1 MACILEESRA
11 TDCSPGTRYQ
21 ALLKTNLS
29 QLAQAINL
37 MLETTG
43 SNPSCSISFVRVLAG
58 VACLDL
64 GSDLRGTVVSSG
76 HEGDQ
81 GRLEVLST
89 RVPWL
94 TCTTL
99 WHLFSWCYTFEDTS

>member
-1 MACILEESRA
+1 MYIRREWGNRVKPW
-11 TDCSPGTRYQ
+11 DQVPGIAQ
-21 ALLKTNLS
+21 NQCLTNLS
-29 QLAQAINL
+29 QLPQAINL

-43 SNPSCSISFVRVLAG
+43 SNPSCSTSSVWVLAG

-81 GRLEVLST
+81 NVGWKSCIHGSLG
-89 RVPWL
+89 
-94 TCTTL
+94 
-99 WHLFSWCYTFEDTS
+99 